1 MGKNRSGLVPKIC
14 TVSWPSLCSPLI
26 DAGWKL
32 QNRTGDLDDDL
43 GANVVV
49 TLVRGKDLIDV
60 ELFDAGWLQVF
71 SYSNSYQ
78 PDPDEPM
85 LPMFTLENPSDLS
98 NECWDRGLLK

>member
-71 SYSNSYQ
+71 SYSITGVFETN
-78 PDPDEPM
+78 
-85 LPMFTLENPSDLS
+85 
-98 NECWDRGLLK
+98 WRGRRR